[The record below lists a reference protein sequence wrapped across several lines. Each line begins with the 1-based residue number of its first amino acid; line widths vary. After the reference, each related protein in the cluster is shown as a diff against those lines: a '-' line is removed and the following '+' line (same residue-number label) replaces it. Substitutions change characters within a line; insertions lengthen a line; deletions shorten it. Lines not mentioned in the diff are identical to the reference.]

1 MPKQQHQ
8 LIIRGSKKDL
18 DILTNKLVKLKI
30 TKQLVLEI
38 KFFNYLIQ
46 IYKGK

>member
-1 MPKQQHQ
+1 MPKQQYQ
-8 LIIRGSKKDL
+8 LIIQGNKKDL
-18 DILTNKLVKLKI
+18 DLLASKVKKLKVA
-30 TKQLVLEI
+30 KELVLEI